1 MSLSKFFN
9 ALDGSQEALHG
20 VVTSCIFNALSNSMF
35 VAELK
40 THPGRYAVS
49 PSFGDEMMTT
59 VSIHLAAVWFDDD
72 QLKQWSRNHGDKWL
86 PVEKP

>member
-1 MSLSKFFN
+1 M
-9 ALDGSQEALHG
+9 GSRLHAFSTHQ
-20 VVTSCIFNALSNSMF
+20 VTMF

-40 THPGRYAVS
+40 TQPGRYAVS

-59 VSIHLAAVWFDDD
+59 VSIHLAAVWLDDD
-72 QLKQWSRNHGDKWL
+72 QLKQWSRNHGDKWS